1 MKKTFL
7 ALVLAAGLTS
17 FAGNAIADTNGGL
30 ITTFD
35 SYAGGTQ
42 TIASWSFTGGF
53 LTTGFTNSYTGGFSA
68 INVGSLGIPPSLFN
82 NLTNTFSTNPLTAT
96 PIAISGGG
104 TMNDITTGKSITF
117 SYITPFVTVFSGHYA
132 LNLIAGSYSG
142 SGPLTESLNI
152 NSNDVLS
159 YTPGTGDFFV
169 LNTPFTQFSNTD
181 QKRPGSGYLTGGTQE
196 TVITTAVPEPS
207 TYALFGIGAI
217 GMLLVMRRKKTA

>member
-104 TMNDITTGKSITF
+104 HSM
-117 SYITPFVTVFSGHYA
+117 
-132 LNLIAGSYSG
+132 
-142 SGPLTESLNI
+142 
-152 NSNDVLS
+152 
-159 YTPGTGDFFV
+159 
-169 LNTPFTQFSNTD
+169 
-181 QKRPGSGYLTGGTQE
+181 
-196 TVITTAVPEPS
+196 
-207 TYALFGIGAI
+207 
-217 GMLLVMRRKKTA
+217 M